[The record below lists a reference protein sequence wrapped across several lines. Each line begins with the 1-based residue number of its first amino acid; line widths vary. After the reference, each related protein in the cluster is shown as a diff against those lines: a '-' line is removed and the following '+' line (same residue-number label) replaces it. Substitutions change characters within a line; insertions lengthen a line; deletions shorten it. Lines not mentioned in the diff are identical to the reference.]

1 MSNHRRSGAQGVD
14 TGSSRPGLSSHKRVV
29 QQHFDR
35 LAPEMDRWRRK
46 SWYYHQELQ
55 RFCRDTIPPGQSVLE
70 IGCGTGELLAA
81 VDPGEGVGVDLS
93 PKMVERARARFPH
106 LTWLEQDAE
115 TLDLGRQF
123 DYVILSD
130 LLGHLE
136 DIWLAFRR
144 LQSVCRPDTR
154 LVITY
159 YNYLWEPMLQL
170 AEAVWQRIPLNLQN
184 WLPIDDIENLLTLSD
199 FEVIKR
205 GYRFL
210 IPKHVPIISDWI
222 NRTVARLPGLRRL
235 CLIEYV
241 VARPRVSTANP
252 LFREPPTCSVVIPCR
267 DERDNIEPAV
277 AGIPVLGARTE
288 IIFVDGASRDGTR
301 EKIREQI
308 ETHRASKNIR
318 LVVQDPPM
326 GKGDAVRRGFDVA
339 TGDVLFILDA
349 DLTVPPWEL
358 PKFYDAIL
366 RGKGELINGSRL
378 VYPLERQAMRFLN
391 LLGNKVFSLLFTWI
405 LEQRIT
411 DTLCGTKVLR
421 RTDYLKIKANRAYF
435 GEFDPFGDFDLLFG
449 AAKLNLKIVE
459 LPIRYRERTYG
470 TTKIS
475 RFRHGLLLLQMSWV
489 ALKRLK
495 FS

>member
-1 MSNHRRSGAQGVD
+1 
-14 TGSSRPGLSSHKRVV
+14 
-29 QQHFDR
+29 
-35 LAPEMDRWRRK
+35 
-46 SWYYHQELQ
+46 
-55 RFCRDTIPPGQSVLE
+55 
-70 IGCGTGELLAA
+70 
-81 VDPGEGVGVDLS
+81 
-93 PKMVERARARFPH
+93 
-106 LTWLEQDAE
+106 
-115 TLDLGRQF
+115 
-123 DYVILSD
+123 
-130 LLGHLE
+130 
-136 DIWLAFRR
+136 
-144 LQSVCRPDTR
+144 
-154 LVITY
+154 
-159 YNYLWEPMLQL
+159 
-170 AEAVWQRIPLNLQN
+170 
-184 WLPIDDIENLLTLSD
+184 
-199 FEVIKR
+199 
-205 GYRFL
+205 
-210 IPKHVPIISDWI
+210 
-222 NRTVARLPGLRRL
+222 
-235 CLIEYV
+235 
-241 VARPRVSTANP
+241 
-252 LFREPPTCSVVIPCR
+252 
-267 DERDNIEPAV
+267 
-277 AGIPVLGARTE
+277 
-288 IIFVDGASRDGTR
+288 
-301 EKIREQI
+301 
-308 ETHRASKNIR
+308 
-318 LVVQDPPM
+318 M